1 MAYETRVT
9 VFPDIPVQPNGG
21 GGFPPEAFQDLI
33 GLEIHMPGLDK
44 SWVHT
49 LTAATVA
56 EDRNSAEL
64 TCHSTPMAAKSL
76 DRALRIVTWQPA
88 AHVRAHDRDGTEVAV
103 TKLDAPLQRGELV
116 EVAGEVHRVV
126 DTAWPHR
133 HPETGVCHEGIDYQH
148 VTLVPDPQPVHLPTP
163 AREEAP

>member
-21 GGFPPEAFQDLI
+21 GGFPPEAFGDLI

-44 SWVHT
+44 AWVHT
-49 LTAATVA
+49 LTAAQVA
-56 EDRNSAEL
+56 DDRDSAEL
-64 TCHSTPMAAKSL
+64 TCHSTPIAPKSL
-76 DRALRIVTWQPA
+76 DRALRVVTWQPA
-88 AHVRAHDRDGTEVAV
+88 AHVRASDRDGTELAV

-116 EVAGEVHRVV
+116 EVGGEAHRVV

-133 HPETGVCHEGIDYQH
+133 HPETGVCHQGID
-148 VTLVPDPQPVHLPTP
+148 
-163 AREEAP
+163 